1 MRRFLVAVALV
12 APWTAACHT
21 ITEEM
26 PNRPSPIN
34 VGAIPVISI
43 PVPKPTPVP
52 TPMPVVVATPR
63 PDPAPTPTPRPQ
75 PQPTPTPEPDS
86 GGENHN
92 PVARMACSVYF
103 VECNG
108 QVLPGSHNAG
118 SAAVGCRVHLDAT
131 TKDAAG
137 EHTYR
142 TEPRWVF
149 SNPGMIDEMTRNAW
163 NPAFTGKGRHHQTF
177 YAEADGVRCNSVGI
191 DIY

>member
-12 APWTAACHT
+12 APWSAACDT

-52 TPMPVVVATPR
+52 TPVPVVVATPR
-63 PDPAPTPTPRPQ
+63 PDPTPTPRPQ

-118 SAAVGCRVHLDAT
+118 SAAVGCR
-131 TKDAAG
+131 
-137 EHTYR
+137 
-142 TEPRWVF
+142 
-149 SNPGMIDEMTRNAW
+149 
-163 NPAFTGKGRHHQTF
+163 
-177 YAEADGVRCNSVGI
+177 
-191 DIY
+191 